1 MIVSRLTLL
10 GIAAFV
16 WYGGGIALLFK
27 GSALVKGAY
36 AIDAASSWTL
46 AAPLLGIIAG
56 FIKARFIFNKACK
69 KNIVRIQALQN
80 PRIWQ
85 FFRPGMLIFLAIIIP
100 TGAWMSRAA
109 AGKFGYLCGVAALD
123 LSIATALLTSSIMF
137 WKMKAFS
144 AENIR

>member
-1 MIVSRLTLL
+1 MVVSQLTLMV
-10 GIAAFV
+10 IAACV

-27 GSALVKGAY
+27 SGSLVTGAY
-36 AIDAASSWTL
+36 AIDSQSVWAYG
-46 AAPLLGIIAG
+46 APLLGVIIG
-56 FIKARFIFNKACK
+56 LVKARFIFNHACK
-69 KNIVRIQALQN
+69 KNIIRIRSLVN

-109 AGKFGYLCGVAALD
+109 AGNFGYLCLVAAVD
-123 LSIATALLTSSIMF
+123 LSIATALLTSSLAF

-144 AENIR
+144 INDR

>member
-1 MIVSRLTLL
+1 MVVSQLTLMV
-10 GIAAFV
+10 IAACV

-27 GSALVKGAY
+27 SGSLVTNAY
-36 AIDAASSWTL
+36 AIDSQSMWAYG
-46 AAPLLGIIAG
+46 APLLGVIIG
-56 FIKARFIFNKACK
+56 LVKARFIFNHACR
-69 KNIVRIQALQN
+69 KNIVRIRSLAN

-109 AGKFGYLCGVAALD
+109 AGNFGYLCLVAALD
-123 LSIATALLTSSIMF
+123 LSIATALLTSSLAF

-144 AENIR
+144 INDR